1 MKVPD
6 LYKKYFQCIESLAA
20 RPSSLELRLRELH
33 ILLQKFEDEVTT
45 LEPADARLLCEE
57 LCHQTEYEALTTTSK
72 WRRDVLLRVV
82 EGLEKMSFPMA
93 KHRHGT
99 FG

>member
-1 MKVPD
+1 MKVRD

-20 RPSSLELRLRELH
+20 RPSLLELRLRELG
-33 ILLQKFEDEVTT
+33 ILLRKFEDEVAS
-45 LEPADARLLCEE
+45 LEPVNARLLCEE

-82 EGLEKMSFPMA
+82 EGLEKISFPIA
-93 KHRHGT
+93 KH
-99 FG
+99 